1 MHCTFHLNTTWKSR
15 KTECILGIIN
25 QEHSLPNALK
35 QFPHRVIW
43 KSQTSPSSKKSAK
56 IFSPHSENS
65 YETGGKL
72 RHSRSTWKST
82 STSSENGFDFLP
94 NRFHRSSGCIIGARS
109 QALAWLFERELGAR
123 FEQLVRRESVEENSR
138 KIEFQ
143 SWKNVVERGTG
154 TKTNRHSENSKSKVA
169 MLRNAHQ
176 NDSSAC
182 R

>member
-25 QEHSLPNALK
+25 QGHALPKALK

-56 IFSPHSENS
+56 IFFPHSENS

-94 NRFHRSSGCIIGARS
+94 NRFHRTSGCIIGKRS
-109 QALAWLFERELGAR
+109 QAQARLSERAR
-123 FEQLVRRESVEENSR
+123 DLSNFTRERVEENTR

-154 TKTNRHSENSKSKVA
+154 TKTNRHSENSKSKAA